1 MRKFVIGGIV
11 IAILVIGVV
20 VGIILVQQQQ
30 IFKQKAAVPTGQAT
44 VSIKPETA
52 SFVRNTAYPIS
63 VYFNPAG
70 IPISQVNVRL
80 TFSNLGVTASNIQI
94 NPVLLGSTDWS
105 CPVKSVSATGSTGQI
120 DITCTNSSP
129 SGFTASADTLL
140 ATFNL
145 TATEV
150 PVVNPLILSFDPQIS
165 TITQKADGKDVLLTP
180 VSTGSYTITEA
191 VAQSPTATPIVVLA
205 SPTATPL
212 GGALAAATATPTATA
227 TATASPL
234 ALASLSPSP
243 FPTATPLNALATASP
258 IATKPPI
265 PVTGFDTPTI
275 VLAGSGG
282 ILLLLG
288 VLAIIF

>member
-94 NPVLLGSTDWS
+94 NPVLLGSTDWN

-205 SPTATPL
+205 SPTASPL
-212 GGALAAATATPTATA
+212 AGALSATPTPTATA

-234 ALASLSPSP
+234 ALASLTPTP
-243 FPTATPLNALATASP
+243 FPTSTPLNALATASP

-275 VLAGSGG
+275 VAVAAGLVLILAGVG
-282 ILLLLG
+282 IFIL
-288 VLAIIF
+288 

>member
-1 MRKFVIGGIV
+1 MRKFVIGGIIV
-11 IAILVIGVV
+11 AILVIGVV

-44 VSIKPETA
+44 VSVKPET
-52 SFVRNTAYPIS
+52 SSLIRNTAYPIS

-80 TFSNLGVTASNIQI
+80 TFSNLGITASNIQI
-94 NPVLLGSTDWS
+94 NPILAASTDWT

-145 TATEV
+145 TATEI
-150 PVVNPLILSFDPQIS
+150 PVINPLILSFDPQIS
-165 TITQKADGKDVLLTP
+165 TITQKSDGSDVLLIPTA
-180 VSTGSYTITEA
+180 TGSFTITEA
-191 VAQSPTATPIVVLA
+191 VAQSPTASPILVVA

-212 GGALAAATATPTATA
+212 GATLVPSATPTATA

-234 ALASLSPSP
+234 ALAPLTPTP
-243 FPTATPLNALATASP
+243 FPTVTPVSTASGIATA
-258 IATKPPI
+258 PPI
-265 PVTGFDTPTI
+265 PVTGFDIPTI
-275 VLAGSGG
+275 IGVAGGI
-282 ILLLLG
+282 ILLLTG
-288 VLAIIF
+288 LAIFII

>member
-11 IAILVIGVV
+11 LAILAIGVI

-44 VSIKPETA
+44 VSVKPETS
-52 SFVRNTAYPIS
+52 SFIRNTAYPIS

-80 TFSNLGVTASNIQI
+80 TFSNLGITASNIQI
-94 NPVLLGSTDWS
+94 NPILAASTDWA
-105 CPVKSVSATGSTGQI
+105 CPVKNVSATGSTGQI

-140 ATFNL
+140 GTFNL

-150 PVVNPLILSFDPQIS
+150 PVINPLIVSFDPQIS
-165 TITQKADGKDVLLTP
+165 TITQKADGKDVLLIPTA
-180 VSTGSYTITEA
+180 TGSYTITEA
-191 VAQSPTATPIVVLA
+191 VSQSPTATPVVIVA

-212 GGALAAATATPTATA
+212 AGALSATASPTATA

-234 ALASLSPSP
+234 ALASFAP
-243 FPTATPLNALATASP
+243 TPLPTITPVINVATGSATA
-258 IATKPPI
+258 PPI
-265 PVTGFDTPTI
+265 PVTGFDAPTI
-275 VLAGSGG
+275 ISVAGGV
-282 ILLLLG
+282 ILLLTG
-288 VLAIIF
+288 LAIFIL

>member
-212 GGALAAATATPTATA
+212 GGALSVIPTPTATA

-275 VLAGSGG
+275 VAVAAGLVLLLAGVG
-282 ILLLLG
+282 IFIL
-288 VLAIIF
+288 